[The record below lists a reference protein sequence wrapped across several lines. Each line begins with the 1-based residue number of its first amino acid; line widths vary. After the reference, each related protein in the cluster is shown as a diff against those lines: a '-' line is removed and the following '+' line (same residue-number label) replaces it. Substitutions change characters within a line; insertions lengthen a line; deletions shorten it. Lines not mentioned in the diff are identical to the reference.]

1 MPWPKER
8 FLDVG
13 SRGMVIR
20 QYGSLVSIVLIPD
33 RKPVDLGVADVA
45 DVAAIAVYVAVRVAS

>member
-1 MPWPKER
+1 MWGQE
-8 FLDVG
+8 G
-13 SRGMVIR
+13 WSSAW